1 MFILINVVLLFI
13 VIAPL
18 LFMDKSNVREE
29 FQTLRSMRTPYSGEE
44 ESVRVTTAF
53 SPRFFRNDKER
64 LAHTIDVL
72 GSNNFKKEVQVY
84 KDTYGDTT
92 ALAFLT
98 AGTIRLFA
106 ARFLPSVATN
116 MRYVASDAK
125 FLVSFADSTVMSFE
139 FPHVNVENVVKR
151 DKYVFK
157 IYPSKEEALLDGDH
171 AVIYEKLAEDFDNDL
186 IKNVPNVKSA
196 GVDESFLVD
205 NKGNVKNAYRYM
217 QLSEEIVSY
226 INEGISVAKVGM

>member
-44 ESVRVTTAF
+44 ESVRVTPVF
-53 SPRFFRNDKER
+53 SPRLFRNDKER

-98 AGTIRLFA
+98 AGTVRMFA

-116 MRYVASDAK
+116 MRYIASDAK

-171 AVIYEKLAEDFDNDL
+171 AVIYEKLAEDFDSEL
-186 IKNVPNVKSA
+186 IRNVPSVKSE

-205 NKGNVKNAYRYM
+205 NKGNVQDAYRYM
-217 QLSEEIVSY
+217 YLSDEIISY
-226 INEGISVAKVGM
+226 INEGISVAKAAG

>member
-44 ESVRVTTAF
+44 ESVRVTPVF
-53 SPRFFRNDKER
+53 SPRLFRNDKER

-92 ALAFLT
+92 ALTFLT
-98 AGTIRLFA
+98 AGTVRMFA

-151 DKYVFK
+151 DKYIFK

-171 AVIYEKLAEDFDNDL
+171 AIIYEKLAEDFDSEL
-186 IKNVPNVKSA
+186 IRNVPSVKSE

-205 NKGNVKNAYRYM
+205 NKGNVQDAYRYM
-217 QLSEEIVSY
+217 HLSDEIISY
-226 INEGISVAKVGM
+226 VNEGISVAKASR

>member
-1 MFILINVVLLFI
+1 MFILINLVLLFI
-13 VIAPL
+13 VITPF
-18 LFMDKSNVREE
+18 LFMDKSNVKEE
-29 FQTLRSMRTPYSGEE
+29 FRVLRSMRTPYSGEE
-44 ESVRVTTAF
+44 ENVRVTPVF
-53 SPRFFRNDKER
+53 SPRLFRNDKER

-72 GSNNFKKEVQVY
+72 GGNNFQKEVQVY

-92 ALAFLT
+92 ALTFLT
-98 AGTIRLFA
+98 AGTVRMFA
-106 ARFLPSVATN
+106 SRFLPSVATN

-151 DKYVFK
+151 DKYIFK

-171 AVIYEKLAEDFDNDL
+171 AVIYEKLAEDFDSEL
-186 IKNVPNVKSA
+186 VRNVPSVKSE

-205 NKGNVKNAYRYM
+205 NKGNVRDAYRYM
-217 QLSEEIVSY
+217 YLSDEIISY
-226 INEGISVAKVGM
+226 INEGISVAKAAG

>member
-1 MFILINVVLLFI
+1 MFTLINVVLLFI

-44 ESVRVTTAF
+44 ESVRVTPVF
-53 SPRFFRNDKER
+53 SPRLFRNDKER

-72 GSNNFKKEVQVY
+72 GSNNFQKEVQVY
-84 KDTYGDTT
+84 RDVYGNTT
-92 ALAFLT
+92 ALVFLT
-98 AGTIRLFA
+98 AATVKMFA

-157 IYPSKEEALLDGDH
+157 VYPSKEEALLDGDH
-171 AVIYEKLAEDFDNDL
+171 AVIYEKSAEDFDNEL
-186 IKNVPNVKSA
+186 IGNIPKLKEE
-196 GVDESFLVD
+196 GIKESFLVD
-205 NKGNVKNAYRYM
+205 NTGSIKDAYRYM
-217 QLSEEIVSY
+217 RLSEEIVNY